1 MARTQAADYELRRES
16 IMDAA
21 AALYATQGFHATSVS
36 AIAIACQTS
45 KSLLYHYFP
54 SKEDLLFEVMDSHV
68 TALVAAA
75 RAVGEQMPTAGP
87 AEKIRAIAES
97 LMRLYEGARNYHK
110 VLLNELEALSTPRR
124 RIVVQ
129 HQHEL
134 LDIVDGLLVELR
146 PDMAQRRGERRAA
159 VMMYFGMLN
168 WTHTWW
174 NPAGS
179 LDGKR
184 IAQMA
189 SDMFLRGLSNGE
201 RPG

>member
-1 MARTQAADYELRRES
+1 MARPQAADYELRRES
-16 IMDAA
+16 IMDVAA
-21 AALYATQGFHATSVS
+21 GLYATQGFHATSVS
-36 AIAIACQTS
+36 AIAAACRTS

-75 RAVGEQMPTAGP
+75 RVVEEGRGSPTA
-87 AEKIRAIAES
+87 KIRAIAGS
-97 LMRLYEGARNYHK
+97 LMKLYEGARGYHK
-110 VLLNELEALSTPRR
+110 VLLNELDSLSTPRR

-134 LDIVDGLLVELR
+134 LDILDRLLLELR
-146 PDMAQRRGERRAA
+146 PDLAQRRGERRAA

-168 WTHTWW
+168 WTHIWW
-174 NPAGS
+174 NPAGA

-184 IAQMA
+184 IAHMA
-189 SDMFLRGLSNGE
+189 SEMFLRGLTTVSA
-201 RPG
+201 

>member
-1 MARTQAADYELRRES
+1 MARTQAADYELRREA

-21 AALYATQGFHATSVS
+21 AALYASQGFHATSVS
-36 AIAIACQTS
+36 AIAAACHTS

-68 TALVAAA
+68 TTLVAAA
-75 RAVGEQMPTAGP
+75 RAVEEGPGEA
-87 AEKIRAIAES
+87 AEKIRAIADA
-97 LMRLYEGARNYHK
+97 LMKLYEGARSYHK
-110 VLLNELEALSTPRR
+110 VLVNELGSLSTPRR
-124 RIVVQ
+124 RTVVH

-134 LDIVDGLLVELR
+134 LDILDRLLILLR
-146 PDMAQRRGERRAA
+146 PDLRQRRGERRAA

-168 WTHTWW
+168 WTHIWW
-174 NPAGS
+174 NPAGP

-189 SDMFLRGLSNGE
+189 SDMFLSGLA
-201 RPG
+201 P